1 MIQSTTSQVQA
12 HHGGVRDQEIRDMSH
27 VLLRKFGSSAFDVAE
42 DFAREHRAIGDQAR
56 AHIWDKVCRE
66 LDQTRTLS

>member
-1 MIQSTTSQVQA
+1 
-12 HHGGVRDQEIRDMSH
+12 MSY
-27 VLLRKFGSSAFDVAE
+27 VLLRKFGLSAFDVAE